1 MTNMTV
7 AVLYTAIM
15 VVSIVFFLIT
25 YTGGNRKR
33 PVAKAY
39 LFIAIMLIGWEAC
52 EILYHITQNNIL
64 ARLLYDWKIPFVTLA
79 ATSTIPFTMYFYHMD
94 RYLNKLTYALIYLI
108 PIITTVFALTSPL
121 HQLLRQEL
129 VITTNSVL
137 HIDHN
142 VRGFWFWV
150 HTIQVYISVAG
161 ALLIIIRQH
170 YKMPRSKRA
179 ASNFLLFGMTL
190 TVSLSIVYV
199 SNIFTTPFDFTLIG
213 MCVALIFF
221 YIGTAISEQ
230 AGFLSLARE
239 EIFNNMEE
247 MVFVLHAD
255 NTIAEMNESAKR
267 WISNAQIGKVQNFD
281 EIMDKLQTLGA
292 KSCPAPD
299 EDKGMDLYF
308 PSIQG
313 GSKIVNFKENIIS
326 DDDGEVK
333 GKFYLCSDVTKN
345 RAIFNQLAENAEI
358 DALTGLQ
365 NRRGFEQAI
374 VALDIP
380 PNLPLAV
387 IFGDLN
393 DLKKVND
400 TLGHKQGDKLIVTTA
415 SLLKNACPRSGRLF
429 RIGGDEFVM
438 LVPNFTATLAKERVQ
453 EIRSLFESSCNI
465 SPQPSIALGYAVKE
479 DPRDAL
485 LAIIEE
491 AGNFMYENKQI
502 IKESLKAD
510 SAPE

>member
-1 MTNMTV
+1 M
-7 AVLYTAIM
+7 
-15 VVSIVFFLIT
+15 
-25 YTGGNRKR
+25 
-33 PVAKAY
+33 
-39 LFIAIMLIGWEAC
+39 
-52 EILYHITQNNIL
+52 
-64 ARLLYDWKIPFVTLA
+64 
-79 ATSTIPFTMYFYHMD
+79 
-94 RYLNKLTYALIYLI
+94 
-108 PIITTVFALTSPL
+108 
-121 HQLLRQEL
+121 
-129 VITTNSVL
+129 
-137 HIDHN
+137 
-142 VRGFWFWV
+142 
-150 HTIQVYISVAG
+150 
-161 ALLIIIRQH
+161 
-170 YKMPRSKRA
+170 
-179 ASNFLLFGMTL
+179 
-190 TVSLSIVYV
+190 
-199 SNIFTTPFDFTLIG
+199 
-213 MCVALIFF
+213 
-221 YIGTAISEQ
+221 
-230 AGFLSLARE
+230 
-239 EIFNNMEE
+239 
-247 MVFVLHAD
+247 
-255 NTIAEMNESAKR
+255 
-267 WISNAQIGKVQNFD
+267 
-281 EIMDKLQTLGA
+281 
-292 KSCPAPD
+292 
-299 EDKGMDLYF
+299 
-308 PSIQG
+308 
-313 GSKIVNFKENIIS
+313 NFKENIIS

-491 AGNFMYENKQI
+491 ADNFMYENKQI